1 MKTNMLHWLT
11 VAALLSGGSSAI
23 AADPVA
29 VDGYAAIV
37 NDRVITVTDVLAIV
51 QPIQRQLLQT
61 YEGEELETR
70 LRQAFTD
77 ARDSLIE
84 QALILEEFE
93 EQEGSLPEQIVD
105 ERIDGIIHERFN
117 DDRAAF
123 MQALAEDRLNPEDFR
138 QQIRDQVVV
147 SILRRQEVT
156 DRVMISPR
164 DVRARYDEKADEYSV
179 PAKAKASMIVL
190 NKGTTSEDNSAKQEE
205 AEQVLARLEE
215 GEDFAAVAREVSEGS
230 HASRGGDWGW
240 IDPTILTPKLRT
252 ALDAIEAGQHSGII
266 DVGEELYILK
276 VDARQNASVVP
287 YEEVRDELKSE
298 LRQEIAASLYNA
310 WAERL
315 KNKHFIKLFE

>member
-11 VAALLSGGSSAI
+11 VAALLSGGSRAI